1 MIRVKY
7 LIALV
12 VTGLA
17 MSLLATT
24 ATVDGI
30 TWTYTV
36 SNGVATVGGGSS
48 ASTAIATSTSG
59 AITML
64 TTLVGVTYGNL
75 DVGSDG
81 TVGVNVRATGNAKFF
96 KVVVPEK

>member
-1 MIRVKY
+1 MIKVKY
-7 LIALV
+7 LTALV

-48 ASTAIATSTSG
+48 VSTAIATSTSG

-81 TVGVNVRATGNAKFF
+81 TVGVTVRATGTAKFF

>member
-1 MIRVKY
+1 MLLRFISI
-7 LIALV
+7 LIIITLPRFAYCLTEV
-12 VTGLA
+12 
-17 MSLLATT
+17 
-24 ATVDGI
+24 VDGI

-64 TTLVGVTYGNL
+64 TTLVGVTHGNL